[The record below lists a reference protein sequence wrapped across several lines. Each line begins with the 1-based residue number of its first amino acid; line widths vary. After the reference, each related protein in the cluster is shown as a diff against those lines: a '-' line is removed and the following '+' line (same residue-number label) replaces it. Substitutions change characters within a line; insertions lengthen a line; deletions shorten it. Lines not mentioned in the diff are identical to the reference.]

1 MGVNQDAVAVS
12 DASAGY
18 DLQTGSQ
25 AVPIGYKQTGGGLIP
40 VDWELKQIG
49 DIATVFSGGTP
60 NRKIPE
66 YWGGDIPWITTTLIA
81 GGAIT
86 QANEFITPMG
96 VEGSSA
102 KWCSSGTIL
111 MAMYGQGK
119 TRGKVAILSFDAT
132 INQACAAIELT
143 ESSSN
148 EYVLHVLDYM
158 YENIRELSN
167 SGGQENLSSGIIKK
181 IPIPYPAEPE
191 QRAIAKALSDLNALL
206 EGLDRLIA
214 KKRDLKQ
221 AAMQQLLT
229 GETRLPGFEGEWEV
243 KSLGEL
249 VTFLSGGTPSKSDDT
264 FWSGD
269 IPWISATSLRTFY
282 IWRSEGN
289 VTKEAVVA
297 GSKMAPVG
305 STLLLVRGSALH
317 SEILAGLVTK
327 PVCFNQDVKALV
339 PKSSIF
345 DKFLTFLLH
354 GKADDLLKLV
364 SSAGNTA
371 GVLDTKLLKAF
382 EVRLPS
388 VEEQSAIATVL
399 SDINAELD
407 ALERRRAKTAAL
419 KQAVMQELLTGRTR
433 LV

>member
-1 MGVNQDAVAVS
+1 
-12 DASAGY
+12 
-18 DLQTGSQ
+18 
-25 AVPIGYKQTGGGLIP
+25 
-40 VDWELKQIG
+40 
-49 DIATVFSGGTP
+49 
-60 NRKIPE
+60 
-66 YWGGDIPWITTTLIA
+66 
-81 GGAIT
+81 
-86 QANEFITPMG
+86 
-96 VEGSSA
+96 
-102 KWCSSGTIL
+102 
-111 MAMYGQGK
+111 
-119 TRGKVAILSFDAT
+119 
-132 INQACAAIELT
+132 
-143 ESSSN
+143 
-148 EYVLHVLDYM
+148 
-158 YENIRELSN
+158 LSN